1 MKLTIGNYEV
11 EVKAKGYGASKMNA
25 EDTQYFLNMIASD
38 LYCAG
43 RQRESEGYKALAQ
56 DSYDRANEIHDALD
70 AKGFYNDIRKNA

>member
-11 EVKAKGYGASKMNA
+11 EVKAKGCGASRMNA

-43 RQRESEGYKALAQ
+43 RQRESEGYKALSGE
-56 DSYDRANEIHDALD
+56 SYKMAEQIHDFLSD
-70 AKGFYNDIRKNA
+70 KGFYNDIRKNA